1 MKDISLDGEIQVLFN
16 HYLNFEDYVPDEF
29 LKFEISRFK
38 LCLSISEFCEF
49 IGVSRQAY
57 DGWKK
62 GVPIRESNK
71 FKVIE

>member
-1 MKDISLDGEIQVLFN
+1 MLDEF
-16 HYLNFEDYVPDEF
+16 LNFE
-29 LKFEISRFK
+29 ISSFK

-49 IGVSRQAY
+49 MGVSRQAY

-71 FKVIE
+71 FKVIEKLIKGGDLVQRGLWSN